1 LPLTSEL
8 VKLGVSGVMRALR
21 DQRSFAMATFDQFA
35 NQGGAAAGDESEV
48 AVAKA
53 EAEELLRQRAD
64 VAQAADFG
72 GGPLGAHP
80 EPAEPAEE
88 DQADSV

>member
-1 LPLTSEL
+1 
-8 VKLGVSGVMRALR
+8 
-21 DQRSFAMATFDQFA
+21 MATFDQFA

-48 AVAKA
+48 ADAKA

-72 GGPLGAHP
+72 GGPLGTHP
-80 EPAEPAEE
+80 EPAEKDQAG
-88 DQADSV
+88 QADSV